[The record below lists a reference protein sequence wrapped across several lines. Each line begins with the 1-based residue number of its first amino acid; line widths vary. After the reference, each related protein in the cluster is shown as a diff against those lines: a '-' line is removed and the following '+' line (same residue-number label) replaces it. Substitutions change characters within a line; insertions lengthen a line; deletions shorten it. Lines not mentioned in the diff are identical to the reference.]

1 VIRFPGNGADVWILK
16 SHISRVECERS
27 AFGRTEP
34 LVIDQQGANGLRTA
48 LPVLLHI
55 PSYDTLGVSFRTS
68 TTPRTHQTGEP
79 SYSLL
84 DELPRD
90 RRFNAKMG
98 MCSLRLNLTLTSRS
112 IPPQLFPTIP
122 KLDGRNVPRA
132 ATPASSWNPLTVSQ
146 SWSILDSLSFDIP
159 SPLFLSNTET
169 SLPSLTACE
178 L

>member
-68 TTPRTHQTGEP
+68 TTPRTSRTHQTGEP

-90 RRFNAKMG
+90 RR
-98 MCSLRLNLTLTSRS
+98 SLFLTLRWACVPSGS
-112 IPPQLFPTIP
+112 ILWIP
-122 KLDGRNVPRA
+122 DNPDGPINSA
-132 ATPASSWNPLTVSQ
+132 ATVSDHSEAGRPQRPAGGNTGVKLESTYCESVVVNPGFAVL
-146 SWSILDSLSFDIP
+146 
-159 SPLFLSNTET
+159 
-169 SLPSLTACE
+169 
-178 L
+178 

>member
-1 VIRFPGNGADVWILK
+1 LDSKVTYLK
-16 SHISRVECERS
+16 SRVRTIS
-27 AFGRTEP
+27 
-34 LVIDQQGANGLRTA
+34 LRTDRA
-48 LPVLLHI
+48 IGDRSTRRERPAHSFTRSPTHPILRHTRGELPDLHYAEDKPDI
-55 PSYDTLGVSFRTS
+55 KQVSRRTPFS
-68 TTPRTHQTGEP
+68 MNCRVTGEA
-79 SYSLL
+79 Y
-84 DELPRD
+84 
-90 RRFNAKMG
+90 FNAKMG